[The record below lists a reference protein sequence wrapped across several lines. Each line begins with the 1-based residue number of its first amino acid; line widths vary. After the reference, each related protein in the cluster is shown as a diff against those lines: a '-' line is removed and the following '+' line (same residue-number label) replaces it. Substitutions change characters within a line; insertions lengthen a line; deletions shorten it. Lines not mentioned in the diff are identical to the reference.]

1 MPKTFPLESRGFNP
15 FGELIG
21 LNFSQLEKGYSRCTL
36 PVTDRLH
43 NPNGVL
49 HGGVIYTL
57 ADTGMAGA
65 LHTELAE
72 DESCA
77 TVEVSIVYL
86 AAVTSGTIT
95 CDTRLVQKGKRIA
108 ILQSE
113 VANDG
118 RLVAKALGTYSVIK
132 IRRDSPLA
140 S

>member
-1 MPKTFPLESRGFNP
+1 MPKNFPLESKGFNP

-21 LNFSQLEKGYSRCTL
+21 LNFSQFEKGYSRCAL
-36 PVTDRLH
+36 KVTDRLL

-49 HGGVIYTL
+49 HGGVIYSL

-65 LHTELAE
+65 LHTSLDEG
-72 DESCA
+72 ESCA
-77 TVEVSIVYL
+77 TVDISIVYL

-95 CDTRLVQKGKRIA
+95 CDTRLVHRSKRIA

-132 IRRDSPLA
+132 VRGEQR
-140 S
+140 